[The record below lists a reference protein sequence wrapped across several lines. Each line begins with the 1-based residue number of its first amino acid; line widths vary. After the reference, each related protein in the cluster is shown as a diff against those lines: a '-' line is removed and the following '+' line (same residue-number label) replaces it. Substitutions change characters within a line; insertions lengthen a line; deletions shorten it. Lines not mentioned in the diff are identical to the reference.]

1 LRLRLIALSALIAA
15 LAVSGVA
22 YAATSSQSVVAPTK
36 ITITMHEY
44 SFTFSKK
51 AVKAGTTVVF
61 TVKNAGT
68 IQHNVDFTSLSKR
81 TAILAP
87 GAHATLKITFKKKG
101 TIQVVCDVPRHI
113 QLGMVTTFKVLAA

>member
-1 LRLRLIALSALIAA
+1 LRLRFLALASLIAA

-36 ITITMHEY
+36 ITVTMREY

-51 AVKAGTTVVF
+51 SVKKGTTVVF
-61 TVKNAGT
+61 TVKNAGSV
-68 IQHNVDFTSLSKR
+68 QHNTDFTSLNKR
-81 TAILAP
+81 TAIIGP
-87 GAHATLKITFKKKG
+87 GKKTTLKITFKKKG

-113 QLGMVTTFKVLAA
+113 QLGMVTTFKVI

>member
-1 LRLRLIALSALIAA
+1 LRLRILALASLVAA

-22 YAATSSQSVVAPTK
+22 YAATSSHSVVAPTK
-36 ITITMHEY
+36 ITVGLHEY

-51 AVKAGTTVVF
+51 SVKAGTTVVF

-68 IQHNVDFTSLSKR
+68 IQHNIDFASLNKR

-87 GAHATLKITFKKKG
+87 GGKATLKITFKKKG
-101 TIQVVCDVPRHI
+101 TYQVVCDVPRHI
-113 QLGMVTTFKVLAA
+113 QLGMVTTFKVTAA